1 MFSPPCMARMRK
13 KRDWHSELSGST
25 GGQSLR
31 IRNEA
36 RDMSLIFP
44 PSPLLLA
51 EAPDPREPRG
61 QALVSSSPVFPT
73 MHWARSCRCLERL
86 RRGQVLLSLASRSFS
101 PPPRVSLTFN
111 AQIRSISQ
119 NRGALEISVAKRNLK
134 MEYSSHFT
142 EGLTV
147 KLPENASPCWLL
159 TAPHSRWVGVR
170 GSVAF
175 FVVYT
180 TQLRTIYLSY
190 IFSGWLL
197 HIFQLQHQTIRYASQ
212 GVAIRIPWA
221 KHLYFLAEELSGEG
235 GQHLPKAPPAFQQ
248 WQRGVEDQPSFS
260 SSKSRWRLS
269 IGLTS
274 GGVE

>member
-119 NRGALEISVAKRNLK
+119 NRGALEISVVKRNLK

-147 KLPENASPCWLL
+147 KLPENASPC
-159 TAPHSRWVGVR
+159 
-170 GSVAF
+170 
-175 FVVYT
+175 
-180 TQLRTIYLSY
+180 
-190 IFSGWLL
+190 
-197 HIFQLQHQTIRYASQ
+197 
-212 GVAIRIPWA
+212 
-221 KHLYFLAEELSGEG
+221 
-235 GQHLPKAPPAFQQ
+235 
-248 WQRGVEDQPSFS
+248 
-260 SSKSRWRLS
+260 
-269 IGLTS
+269 
-274 GGVE
+274 